1 MPDHQPEALA
11 EAFGLSVEGK
21 HKALRDAEIL
31 VGTYLHTLE
40 ALRGAS
46 FTAKQQMLRLLNGT
60 HSDLLPILVAL
71 GNEAAKLEVRSA
83 IARGDLDSTSF
94 NAMFNIGGEEAGAQ
108 VAGGAPLDVEE
119 IGAMFDPGGLL
130 AQKSPVYEY
139 RPQQTEMARAVAS
152 ALNNAQLL
160 VAEAGTGVGKS
171 MAYLVPAVLHA
182 VENNVRI
189 VVSTN
194 TKNLQEQLF
203 FKDLPDLETILDTPF
218 RYALLKGRGNYIC
231 LNRWDSVLTNLDAL
245 LSDEERRAALPLVLW
260 AEQTKTG
267 DISENVAFDLSR
279 SGGLWAK
286 VCSDSGYCRNQRCRN
301 NGRCLAG
308 EARKAAQRAH
318 IVVVNHSLLFSDVA
332 SDNAVLGEYRHLVL
346 DEAHNVERTAAH
358 YLGRELSVWRV
369 KNLSDQLCSPGLPD
383 TGTLPALRHWVGT
396 ADLEAADL
404 KSFDLAIGTATNA
417 AAEAYERAQAFFQ
430 SLTEEMRQGGSS
442 SGAYTEKLR
451 YRPGEP
457 VFDDLRDPLD
467 AFLDAG
473 ADLEKSLA
481 DLGSW
486 LRGLRE
492 NTFPNQDEVCAELEG
507 RREQCQELANDL
519 DYLTDAKEET
529 TVYWMELPT
538 REGSMDTRIFGVPLN
553 VSDVL
558 REALYEQMESI
569 VFTSATLGIRGKLV
583 YFLRRMGLEGLEE
596 DRVSQLCLG
605 SPFDYDQQ
613 ALVCAL
619 PFMPSPKSPGFQ
631 EAVDSFL
638 EDLATGVQR
647 GTLALFTSYSMLNR
661 THSALRTPLK
671 SQGIPLLGQG
681 IDGGRTS
688 ITDRFKLEGQ
698 AMLLGTDS
706 FWEGIDVPGEA
717 LQILGIV
724 RLPFAVPSE
733 PLVAAQMEEL
743 EKQGKNSFLH
753 YSVPEA
759 ILKFRQGFGRLIRN
773 KTDRGAVVILDS
785 RVLNTRYGRAFL
797 EALPAGH
804 QCFNTQGE
812 AIGAIKDWFEGANG
826 AGGSAS

>member
-1 MPDHQPEALA
+1 
-11 EAFGLSVEGK
+11 
-21 HKALRDAEIL
+21 
-31 VGTYLHTLE
+31 
-40 ALRGAS
+40 
-46 FTAKQQMLRLLNGT
+46 MLRLLQGT

-83 IARGDLDSTSF
+83 IARGDLDNTTF
-94 NAMFNIGGEEAGAQ
+94 NAMFNVGGEEATAQ
-108 VAGGAPLDVEE
+108 VRRGKPLDVDE
-119 IGAMFDPGGLL
+119 IGALFDPDGLL
-130 AQKSPVYEY
+130 AQKSPAYEY
-139 RPQQTEMARAVAS
+139 RPQQTEMARAVAE

-171 MAYLVPAVLHA
+171 MAYLAPAIRHA
-182 VENNVRI
+182 VENNAR
-189 VVSTN
+189 VVISTN

-203 FKDLPDLETILDTPF
+203 YKDLPDLEAILEIPF

-245 LSDEERRAALPLVLW
+245 LSEEERRAALPLVLW
-260 AEQTKTG
+260 AEQTRTG
-267 DISENVAFDLSR
+267 DVSENAAFDLSR
-279 SGGLWAK
+279 SAGLWAK
-286 VCSDSGYCRNQRCRN
+286 VCSESGYCRNQRCRN

-308 EARKAAQRAH
+308 EARKAAQKAH

-332 SDNAVLGEYRHLVL
+332 SENAVLGEYRHLIL
-346 DEAHNVERTAAH
+346 DEAHNVEKTAAH

-383 TGTLPALRHWVGT
+383 TGTLPALRHWIGT
-396 ADLEAADL
+396 ADLNAADL
-404 KSFDLAIGTATNA
+404 KPFDLAIGGATGA
-417 AAEAYERAQAFFQ
+417 ATEAYEQAQAFFQ
-430 SLTEEMRQGGSS
+430 SLTDQMRQGRSV

-457 VFDDLRDPLD
+457 VFDDLRTPLD
-467 AFLDAG
+467 AFLDAA
-473 ADLEKSLA
+473 ADLQKALG
-481 DLGSW
+481 DLSGW
-486 LRGLRE
+486 LRNLRDD
-492 NTFPNQDEVCAELEG
+492 TFPNQDEVCAELEG
-507 RREQCQELANDL
+507 RREQCQELIEDL

-529 TVYWMELPT
+529 TVYWMELPS
-538 REGSMDTRIFGVPLN
+538 REGSLDTRIFGVPLN

-558 REALYEQMESI
+558 RESLYEQMETI

-583 YFLRRMGLEGLEE
+583 YFLRRMGLEDLPEG
-596 DRVSQLCLG
+596 RVSQVCLG
-605 SPFDYDQQ
+605 SPFNYDEQ

-619 PFMPSPKSPGFQ
+619 PFMPSPKSAGFQ

-638 EDLATGVQR
+638 EDLAIGVQR

-661 THSALRTPLK
+661 THSALSSPLK

-717 LQILGIV
+717 LQVLGIV

-797 EALPAGH
+797 EALPASH
-804 QCFNTQGE
+804 RCFKTQVE
-812 AIGAIKDWFEGANG
+812 AIGAIKDWFESAD
-826 AGGSAS
+826 GSAA